1 MQTPALEAIA
11 SDHGIELLLRFGSTA
26 GGATH
31 AASDVDLAVLLRD
44 RDGEPSLERFSA
56 LLAALQPL
64 FPEGRVDLA
73 FLDRADPLF
82 LKKILERCELLVG
95 EPRRLAELRML
106 AFRRYVDHRRF
117 LRMEADYVA
126 RRLARADAP

>member
-1 MQTPALEAIA
+1 MAAQSLEELARQ
-11 SDHGIELLLRFGSTA
+11 HGIELLLRFGSTA
-26 GGATH
+26 GGVTH
-31 AASDVDLAVLLRD
+31 AASDVDLAVLLSD
-44 RDGEPSLERFSA
+44 REPSLDRLVA
-56 LLAALQPL
+56 LEAALQPL

-117 LRMEADYVA
+117 LAMESDYLK
-126 RRLARADAP
+126 RRLARRGTS